1 MWHRLY
7 IPEDSQD
14 KASSVRQESSEGSQ
28 CQEGMKSLTD
38 SIDNLVVGYRAGR
51 VYHNTADQLIVY
63 VSVKMF

>member
-1 MWHRLY
+1 MWHRSY
-7 IPEDSQD
+7 TREGSQD

-28 CQEGMKSLTD
+28 YQEGMKSLTD

-51 VYHNTADQLIVY
+51 GCHDTVEQLIVY